1 MIKFGP
7 SGNSDSFYNAGYKHT
22 TESAQFVR
30 DHGLDLF
37 EYSFGR
43 GVRMTDA
50 TARDIKNAFDTA
62 GVEISVHAPYFINFA
77 NPEEEKAV
85 NSYNYVIQSLDAMVK
100 MGGKRCVIH
109 PATQG
114 KMERRDAVG
123 LMVKRMAHLVEIV
136 EELGYRD
143 IYLCPE
149 TMGKIGQIGTVDEI
163 LEVCKLSSVYIPTI
177 DFGHLN
183 ARTHGGVC
191 TKDDYKREI
200 DKVYNAIGEDRA
212 SKIHVHFSKIE
223 YSQGG
228 EVKHL
233 TFEDKIYGPD
243 YEPLMSVFYEYGMS
257 PFIVCESAGTQLED
271 AMAMK
276 SSYMACLSK

>member
-7 SGNSDSFYNAGYKHT
+7 SGNSESFYNLGYKHT
-22 TESAQFVR
+22 TDSARYVKQN
-30 DHGLDLF
+30 GLDLF

-43 GVRMTDA
+43 GVRMSDS
-50 TARDIKNAFDTA
+50 TARDIKSAFDVA

-77 NPEEEKAV
+77 NPEEDKAL
-85 NSYNYVIQSLDAMVK
+85 NSYNYVIQSLDAMLK

-114 KMERRDAVG
+114 KMDRREAVS
-123 LMVKRMAHLVEIV
+123 LMVRRMAHLVEIV
-136 EELGYRD
+136 EELGYKD

-163 LEVCKLSSVYIPTI
+163 LEVCRLSSMYIPTI

-183 ARTHGGVC
+183 ARTHGGVS

-200 DKVYNAIGEDRA
+200 DKVYEAIGEERA
-212 SKIHVHFSKIE
+212 SQIHVHFSKIE
-223 YSQGG
+223 YSLGG
-228 EVKHL
+228 EVRHL
-233 TFEDKIYGPD
+233 TFADDKYGPQF
-243 YEPLMSVFYEYGMS
+243 EPLMEVFWEYKMS
-257 PFIVCESAGTQLED
+257 PFVVCESAGTQLED

-276 SSYMACLSK
+276 EHYLTLSK